1 MANVKYY
8 NLVGGLN
15 TVQGIG
21 TINQSPKKTESPDMQ
36 NVEYHLLGGIQ
47 SMLGNKLFSN
57 SNFDSK
63 ITLGYEYIYQS
74 DKYMIVTTAN
84 GGVYIYNP
92 ASGGFDLIYQFEH
105 KSERHSICSFNNGL
119 VISNGI
125 DDIVYYQR
133 GRHQQLTGTV
143 TIQADANTVTGTNTK
158 FETELHVGDTI
169 QIGTD
174 TETTYTVTKI
184 SSDTQM
190 TIDKAPTAVIADEP
204 FYLGEISQCNA
215 ALTNSEDPNIKTP
228 VRGLAMN
235 SYRGRIFVG
244 STDGTLYYSAV
255 GLYNNWDIASGAGAI
270 STFYDDNSDFT
281 ALAIYDKYLVLCKR
295 ERSYLLNGVSSDS
308 AEWTIEPY
316 SIYTCDSQQSWIDCN
331 GGLYMYSRVAGGI
344 YPILQRTIYNPNYQG
359 NELSTKIKESF
370 KYVNVALY
378 DYIFPVYHPK
388 KMYLMFYI
396 PMLTGNG
403 SNTAFVFDLLTKSW
417 LLRKVPQEV
426 TVAFRFE
433 DEIYIGTADGKIYK
447 EFQGLTFDGEPIE
460 FWWKSPWFSFGQGT
474 DYLSTRELRLKL
486 SEEQTNKFKL
496 RNSRNGSNLF
506 KERLIDSG
514 RGAFTG
520 LEWDIGYNPNEQN
533 KRYHSTMA
541 SYPIES
547 NVDDTIYYTTN
558 PPQQPGEYVSN
569 NSPIYSDINCT
580 KLVGYT
586 GLATHE
592 YQTNDPEEAD
602 RIQRVPVNGYE
613 WEYSYTEF
621 VRYTNGTDYLWVY
634 YQDGHP
640 QVRKACK
647 VSRRPTTEVIKY
659 ALAGFA
665 KNNVGQYTWLYIT
678 PEEYKGAQ
686 AALASGSDYPLNPT
700 YSDGT
705 YATDKVVVVSK
716 GKIVVIQ
723 KQSLWVMF
731 SYFDSGANITAP
743 SSTASGSDIDEA
755 TNATI
760 TAATETT
767 DDVWTVTAGGVTF
780 TNLSNVVSDGETI
793 TGKLYSTTDTIT
805 LGTDLYANTECTIH
819 AAEGQ
824 APSGDTNI
832 VLLDGFERQIRITGG
847 STQYNFFDYQYFVK
861 EQVLYSYRTSL
872 DTPIRALFPY
882 KEIVAL
888 QVTDGTTT
896 LSRVNDWREWQVN
909 DVVQITNPDGTT
921 TYDTIKTITA
931 DGQTIN
937 LTTDGG
943 VTITNG
949 TVSLV
954 TSDTP
959 TAYFYPKSSSR
970 ELYLDTELKTKIATY
985 SSSSSAYVLDNLYGF
1000 TLPVGYYVN
1009 VYSVSDPTKIQL
1021 PDLSNYKEETL
1032 TDTVWDEDS
1041 WVVSNH
1047 IVKRFPL
1054 PDQYFNTM
1062 QITLYGNATDE
1073 ALALY
1078 GFEIDGVE
1086 LEEVPYR

>member
-1 MANVKYY
+1 MANIKYY

-47 SMLGNKLFSN
+47 SMLGNKLFGN

-63 ITLGYEYIYQS
+63 ITLGYEYIYQG
-74 DKYMIVTTAN
+74 DKYMIVTTAK

-92 ASGGFDLIYQFEH
+92 VSGGFDLIYTFAH
-105 KSERHSICSFNNGL
+105 PSERHSVCSFNNGL

-125 DDIVYYQR
+125 DDLVYYQR

-143 TIQADANTVTGTNTK
+143 TIQADATTVTGENTHFK
-158 FETELHVGDTI
+158 TELNVGDTI
-169 QIGTD
+169 QIGND
-174 TETTYTVTKI
+174 TETIYTVTEI
-184 SSDTQM
+184 SSDTQI
-190 TIDKAPTAVIADEP
+190 TIDKAPAAIIADETI
-204 FYLGEISQCNA
+204 YLGEISQCNA
-215 ALTNSEDPNIKTP
+215 TLTNSKDENINTP
-228 VRGLAMN
+228 IRGLAMN

-255 GLYNNWDIASGAGAI
+255 GLYNNWDIASDAGAI

-295 ERSYLLNGVSSDS
+295 ERSYLLNGVASNS

-344 YPILQRTIYNPNYQG
+344 YPILQRTIYSPNYQG
-359 NELSTKIKESF
+359 NELSTKIKDSF
-370 KYVNVALY
+370 KYVNAALY

-396 PMLTGNG
+396 PMLTGTG

-447 EFQGLTFDGEPIE
+447 EFQGLTFDGQPIE

-474 DYLSTRELRLKL
+474 DYLSTREFRVKL

-533 KRYHSTMA
+533 SDYISTKKCYLV
-541 SYPIES
+541 SQE
-547 NVDDTIYYTTN
+547 NTLEHYYTDVNDPDN
-558 PPQQPGEYVSN
+558 PSRTLPDGVPLYTDE
-569 NSPIYSDINCT
+569 NCT
-580 KLVGYT
+580 QFYNYT
-586 GLATHE
+586 GLVYRE
-592 YQTNDPEEAD
+592 YLTDNPELSD
-602 RIQRVPVNGYE
+602 RTERVPVDGYK
-613 WEYSYTEF
+613 WQYSYQEY

-640 QVRKACK
+640 QVGRACK
-647 VSRRPTTEVIKY
+647 ISKRASSTIALY
-659 ALAGFA
+659 ALRGFA
-665 KNNVGQYTWLYIT
+665 DNTAVGYTTIYLT
-678 PEEYKGAQ
+678 PSEYQKAQ
-686 AALASGSDYPLNPT
+686 SALASGSRTPLAPVYANGTAVTNQVLTTLNGQLMIIQMTTNPLIAYT
-700 YSDGT
+700 EFTPSNNIT
-705 YATDKVVVVSK
+705 ETTST
-716 GKIVVIQ
+716 
-723 KQSLWVMF
+723 
-731 SYFDSGANITAP
+731 DSGRN
-743 SSTASGSDIDEA
+743 IDEA
-755 TNATI
+755 TNTSI

-780 TNLSNVVSDGETI
+780 TGLTNPVSDGETT
-793 TGKLYSTTDTIT
+793 TGNLYSKTNTIEK
-805 LGTDLYANTECTIH
+805 GTDLYGNSECTSN
-819 AAEGQ
+819 AAKGRT
-824 APSGDTNI
+824 PDDTGNI
-832 VLLDGFERQIRITGG
+832 VLLDGFARQVRITGG
-847 STQYNFFDYQYFVK
+847 EQYNFFDYRYYGKELVYFFY
-861 EQVLYSYRTSL
+861 LN
-872 DTPIRALFPY
+872 DDGFP
-882 KEIVAL
+882 KDI
-888 QVTDGTTT
+888 
-896 LSRVNDWREWQVN
+896 
-909 DVVQITNPDGTT
+909 P
-921 TYDTIKTITA
+921 
-931 DGQTIN
+931 
-937 LTTDGG
+937 
-943 VTITNG
+943 
-949 TVSLV
+949 
-954 TSDTP
+954 
-959 TAYFYPKSSSR
+959 
-970 ELYLDTELKTKIATY
+970 
-985 SSSSSAYVLDNLYGF
+985 
-1000 TLPVGYYVN
+1000 
-1009 VYSVSDPTKIQL
+1009 DPTKIQL
-1021 PDLSNYKEETL
+1021 PDLSDYKEETL

-1054 PDQYFNTM
+1054 SDQYFNTM
-1062 QITLYGNATDE
+1062 QVTFYGNAVDE

>member
-47 SMLGNKLFSN
+47 SMLGNKLFGN

-74 DKYMIVTTAN
+74 DNYMIVTTAK

-92 ASGGFDLIYQFEH
+92 ASGGFDLIYTFAH
-105 KSERHSICSFNNGL
+105 PSERHSICSFNNGL

-125 DDIVYYQR
+125 DDLVYYQR

-143 TIQADANTVTGTNTK
+143 TIQADATTVTGENTQFK
-158 FETELHVGDTI
+158 TELNVGDTI
-169 QIGTD
+169 QIGND
-174 TETTYTVTKI
+174 TETIYTVTEI

-190 TIDKAPTAVIADEP
+190 TIDKAPTAIIADEP
-204 FYLGEISQCNA
+204 IYLGEISQCNA
-215 ALTNSEDPNIKTP
+215 TLTNSKDENINTP
-228 VRGLAMN
+228 IRGLAMN

-255 GLYNNWDIASGAGAI
+255 GLYNNWDIANDAGGI

-295 ERSYLLNGVSSDS
+295 ERSYLLNGVSSNS

-331 GGLYMYSRVAGGI
+331 GGLYMFSRVAGGI

-370 KYVNVALY
+370 KYVNAALY

-396 PMLTGNG
+396 PMLTGRG
-403 SNTAFVFDLLTKSW
+403 SNTAYVFDLLTKSW

-447 EFQGLTFDGEPIE
+447 EFQGLTFDGQPIE

-533 KRYHSTMA
+533 PTYSSLKA
-541 SYPIES
+541 SYPIT
-547 NVDDTIYYTTN
+547 NNTNNTTYYTDTLLTN
-558 PPQQPGEYVSN
+558 VNGFPVREGV
-569 NSPIYSDINCT
+569 PIYSDVNCT
-580 KLVGYT
+580 ELLTYT
-586 GLATHE
+586 GLDTYE
-592 YQTNDPEEAD
+592 YQTNDPQLAD
-602 RIQRVPVNGYE
+602 RIQRIPVDGYE
-613 WEYSYTEF
+613 WQYSYQEY
-621 VRYTNGTDYLWVY
+621 VRYTNGTDYLWVF

-640 QVRKACK
+640 QVGRACK
-647 VSRRPTTEVIKY
+647 VSKQASTTLSMYAYYGRDTNNRSQFKTVYLRPTDTPNVTHNRIGCYE
-659 ALAGFA
+659 ARNADGSFAGQQLLLRGSLS
-665 KNNVGQYTWLYIT
+665 NPDYHYIIVSGHIYESGRWSSNDIYEAT
-678 PEEYKGAQ
+678 GTDT
-686 AALASGSDYPLNPT
+686 GSDLD
-700 YSDGT
+700 S
-705 YATDKVVVVSK
+705 AT
-716 GKIVVIQ
+716 
-723 KQSLWVMF
+723 
-731 SYFDSGANITAP
+731 
-743 SSTASGSDIDEA
+743 STV
-755 TNATI
+755 I
-760 TAATETT
+760 TAANETT
-767 DDVWTVTAGGVTF
+767 DDVWTVTAGGATF
-780 TNLSNVVSDGETI
+780 AGLNSYTFDGETV
-793 TGKLYSTTDTIT
+793 TGNLYSKTNTIEN
-805 LGTDLYANTECTIH
+805 GTDLYGNTECTSH
-819 AAEGQ
+819 AAEGR
-824 APSGDTNI
+824 APDDTGNI
-832 VLLDGFERQIRITGG
+832 VLLDGFARQVRITGG
-847 STQYNFFDYQYFVK
+847 TQYNFFDYQYFVK
-861 EQVLYSYRTSL
+861 EQVFYNYQMS
-872 DTPIRALFPY
+872 
-882 KEIVAL
+882 E
-888 QVTDGTTT
+888 DGNG
-896 LSRVNDWREWQVN
+896 L
-909 DVVQITNPDGTT
+909 
-921 TYDTIKTITA
+921 TY
-931 DGQTIN
+931 
-937 LTTDGG
+937 
-943 VTITNG
+943 
-949 TVSLV
+949 
-954 TSDTP
+954 
-959 TAYFYPKSSSR
+959 
-970 ELYLDTELKTKIATY
+970 
-985 SSSSSAYVLDNLYGF
+985 SAYVFNNIALYDPDNMSNYISIDVTSLEPPKAGDTVEVHTGETVTNEQIVSITGLETEDVVLVTNENTYSYKQYESATLRTDSYQTNIYLNNNKAYLDINNKRYIGDVVDKVIKPSWCYQRLGWFRYDA
-1000 TLPVGYYVN
+1000 LRIEKIN
-1009 VYSVSDPTKIQL
+1009 DPTKIQL

-1054 PDQYFNTM
+1054 PDQFFNTM
-1062 QITLYGNATDE
+1062 QITFYGNAADE